1 MKINLVPNYKKL
13 WRSHTVKLSFV
24 LAVLSV
30 LQLNI
35 PLVAA
40 FITPQV
46 FAWVTFALGTAIGIL
61 RYIPQE
67 ELKTVESPPDTTVN
81 VSVNAHVETKTEDD
95 KNV

>member
-13 WRSHTVKLSFV
+13 WKSHTVKLSFL

-35 PLVAA
+35 PLLAA

-46 FAWVTFALGTAIGIL
+46 FAWITFALGTAIGIL

-67 ELKTVESPPDTTVN
+67 VLKTEDNPPDTTVD
-81 VSVNAHVETKTEDD
+81 VSVSAQMSTTEDN